1 MNKRK
6 IVKILS
12 IALMVAMIAMC
23 LQNVVFADMPDP
35 SSMKGTTTGTT
46 ATKFNTIL
54 NTILGLA
61 QIIGVAVAIIMLIVL
76 AIKYISSAPGDKA
89 EIKKHAVIYIV
100 GAIVLFGASGLLQI
114 IKNFANETVNN
125 G

>member
-1 MNKRK
+1 MSKKR

-23 LQNVVFADMPDP
+23 LQNVAFADMPDP
-35 SSMKGTTTGTT
+35 NSFKGTQGGTSN
-46 ATKFNTIL
+46 KFTSVL
-54 NTILGLA
+54 NIILGVA
-61 QIIGVAVAIIMLIVL
+61 QVIGVAVAVIMLIVL
-76 AIKYISSAPGDKA
+76 AIKYISSAPSDKA
-89 EIKKHAVIYIV
+89 EIKKHAVMYIV

-125 G
+125 